1 MFAHPAHSRARRA
14 YGTVPTLKEMTTMT
28 AEQREAAVAAMTPEE
43 RAATKT
49 KAALTL
55 AGLGL
60 LLVAAPVQIFGIN
73 PWIVKAFKPEWS
85 YGRRLAASF
94 GVSFVAGT
102 LISVAKGIGGV
113 SKAGVT
119 STPAPSTAA
128 ATGAVVGKLAQPMVE
143 QAMTVK

>member
-14 YGTVPTLKEMTTMT
+14 YGTALP
-28 AEQREAAVAAMTPEE
+28 MTPEE
-43 RAATKT
+43 RNKLQALKNGETLQASTQRVEMSEEERK
-49 KAALTL
+49 ALTT
-55 AGLGL
+55 AVVWGGVGIATVVTLG
-60 LLVAAPVQIFGIN
+60 AVQIFGIN

-113 SKAGVT
+113 SATGAT
-119 STPAPSTAA
+119 STPA
-128 ATGAVVGKLAQPMVE
+128 ATK
-143 QAMTVK
+143 

>member
-14 YGTVPTLKEMTTMT
+14 YGAELPSLNEFNKMSKQEQEALYATL
-28 AEQREAAVAAMTPEE
+28 TPEE
-43 RAATKT
+43 RKTMVTKV
-49 KAALTL
+49 KFAV

-60 LLVAAPVQIFGIN
+60 LLLAAPVQIFGIN

-113 SKAGVT
+113 SAAGAT
-119 STPAPSTAA
+119 STPAT
-128 ATGAVVGKLAQPMVE
+128 TK
-143 QAMTVK
+143 

>member
-14 YGTVPTLKEMTTMT
+14 YGAELPSLNEFSKMSKQEQEALYATL
-28 AEQREAAVAAMTPEE
+28 TPEE
-43 RAATKT
+43 RKTMQT

-60 LLVAAPVQIFGIN
+60 LLVAAPVQIFAVN

-113 SKAGVT
+113 SEAGAT
-119 STPAPSTAA
+119 STPA
-128 ATGAVVGKLAQPMVE
+128 ATK
-143 QAMTVK
+143 